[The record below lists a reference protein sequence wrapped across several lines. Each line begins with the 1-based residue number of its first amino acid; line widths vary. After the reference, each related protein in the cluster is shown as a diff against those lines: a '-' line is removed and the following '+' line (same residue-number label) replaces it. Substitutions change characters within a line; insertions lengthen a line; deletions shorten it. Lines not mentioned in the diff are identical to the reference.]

1 MGLFG
6 KAVTKTA
13 ENFRALCT
21 GLLLTFI
28 PTVRSQYNFSV
39 SVVKAV
45 ATSDKETVIT
55 GVTTRV
61 GLRGKLNKVV
71 LAYSGGLDTSGIV
84 LWLSFQS
91 QRWDSIANH

>member
-13 ENFRALCT
+13 
-21 GLLLTFI
+21 
-28 PTVRSQYNFSV
+28 
-39 SVVKAV
+39 VVKAV

>member
-1 MGLFG
+1 MGFFG

-13 ENFRALCT
+13 
-21 GLLLTFI
+21 
-28 PTVRSQYNFSV
+28 
-39 SVVKAV
+39 VVKVV
-45 ATSDKETVIT
+45 APSDKETVIA

-71 LAYSGGLDTSGIV
+71 LAYSGGLDTSVIV

-91 QRWDSIANH
+91 QRWDSIANHRVAAAPVAYLLIAEWLIL